1 METLNSMLYLLS
13 YNSEVTTH
21 ALGVLS
27 SYSFEHVQ
35 HMLSSQATYNH
46 SMHHSNAPNQS
57 MPLSGFICG
66 IAWKGRVSRA
76 YTSNTP
82 NISAMTSQ

>member
-1 METLNSMLYLLS
+1 
-13 YNSEVTTH
+13 
-21 ALGVLS
+21 
-27 SYSFEHVQ
+27 
-35 HMLSSQATYNH
+35 MLSSQATCNH

-57 MPLSGFICG
+57 MPLSGIICG
-66 IAWKGRVSRA
+66 IAWKWRVSRA

>member
-1 METLNSMLYLLS
+1 
-13 YNSEVTTH
+13 
-21 ALGVLS
+21 
-27 SYSFEHVQ
+27 
-35 HMLSSQATYNH
+35 MLSSQATCNH

-57 MPLSGFICG
+57 MSLSGIICG

-82 NISAMTSQ
+82 NISGMTSQ

>member
-1 METLNSMLYLLS
+1 
-13 YNSEVTTH
+13 
-21 ALGVLS
+21 
-27 SYSFEHVQ
+27 
-35 HMLSSQATYNH
+35 MLSSQATCNH

-57 MPLSGFICG
+57 MPLSGIICC